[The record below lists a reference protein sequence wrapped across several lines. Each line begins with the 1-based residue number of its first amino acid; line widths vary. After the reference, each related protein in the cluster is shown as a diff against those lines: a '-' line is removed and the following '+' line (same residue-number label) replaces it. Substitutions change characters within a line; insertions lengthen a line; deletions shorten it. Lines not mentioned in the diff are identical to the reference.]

1 MKSYMD
7 MWKEYRDW
15 HDECWRKA
23 EISQTIEEMERH
35 LKHAGYCMEMMNFY
49 EAKIRQG
56 WK

>member
-1 MKSYMD
+1 MRGYMD
-7 MWKEYRDW
+7 IWKEYRDW